1 MLEDTVFRRK
11 LCGEG
16 EFDNPGFIEAVQ
28 SAGFK
33 GEWYGVEII
42 STELRRLPL
51 EEMALGAFDTTMQ
64 QFREVE
70 GRKRK
75 TAALDQ

>member
-1 MLEDTVFRRK
+1 LEDTVFRRK
-11 LCGEG
+11 FCGDG
-16 EFDNPGFIEAVQ
+16 ELDNQAFIDAVQ

-51 EEMALGAFDTTMQ
+51 VEMAQRAFDTTMQ
-64 QFREVE
+64 QFLELE
-70 GRKRK
+70 AGRSDAGFLK
-75 TAALDQ
+75 T